1 MEPTKLKTGSSF
13 IGKKMQSIEVQTT
26 HGVKK
31 IPEDYRWKWVVL
43 LCHPGDFNLTCLE
56 EFYAFAK
63 RDEEFKKL
71 NTELI
76 GISIDENTCNIKCIR
91 WLKQKLKLNIP
102 FPIITD
108 CLGDIETIQGLIHPS
123 NKVRVVI
130 IIDMEGFIR
139 LMIYYPKIIDMRV
152 DEILGA
158 IKSLQISDGNK
169 NTTDSLLT
177 KKINKRS

>member
-1 MEPTKLKTGSSF
+1 LKTATSF

-26 HGVKK
+26 HGIKK
-31 IPEDYRWKWVVL
+31 IPEDYRMKWVVL
-43 LCHPGDFNLTCLE
+43 LCHPGNFTLTCLE
-56 EFYAFAK
+56 EFHAFAK
-63 RDEEFKKL
+63 KDEEFKKL

-76 GISIDENTCNIKCIR
+76 GLSIDENMCNIKCIR
-91 WLKQKLKLNIP
+91 WLKQKLKLNIT

-123 NKVRVVI
+123 NKARIVF

-139 LMIYYPKIIDMRV
+139 LMIYYPKIIDIRV

-158 IKSLQISDGNK
+158 IKTLQISDGNK
-169 NTTDSLLT
+169 NRTDSLSI
-177 KKINKRS
+177 KKFNKRS